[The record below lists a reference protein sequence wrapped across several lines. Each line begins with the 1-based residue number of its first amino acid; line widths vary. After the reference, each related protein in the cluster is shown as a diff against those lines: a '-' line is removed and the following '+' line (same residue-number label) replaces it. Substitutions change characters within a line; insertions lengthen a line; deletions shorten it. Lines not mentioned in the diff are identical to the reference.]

1 MNIGDQLTWGYR
13 SLIIISLLWFRFFE
27 QQLGT
32 WGMWVI
38 WGIVVFLLFYLPAR
52 QKKSKQKVQNV
63 EPESSG

>member
-52 QKKSKQKVQNV
+52 RKKSKLKVQKV